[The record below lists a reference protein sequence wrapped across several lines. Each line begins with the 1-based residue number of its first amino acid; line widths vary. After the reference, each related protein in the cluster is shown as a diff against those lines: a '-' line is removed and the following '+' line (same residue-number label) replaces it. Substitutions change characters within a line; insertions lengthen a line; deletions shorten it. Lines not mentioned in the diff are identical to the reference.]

1 MTQPIPTPAPAD
13 LIAEYVWLRDAKKAE
28 EEKFK
33 DFLNA
38 NYGVRMDAIEQL
50 LLAKLNEMKTDSLS
64 ARGTGTAYKKRSVSV
79 TVADMREFQ
88 RHVIG
93 GEHWELVDWRANK
106 SQVTALVD
114 AEEPL
119 PPGVNFTAT
128 QTVGIRKS

>member
-1 MTQPIPTPAPAD
+1 MTQPVPTPTPAD

-33 DFLNA
+33 DFLAA
-38 NYGVRMDAIEQL
+38 NYSLRMDAIEQW

-64 ARGTGTAYKKRSVSV
+64 ARGTGTVYKKRSVSV
-79 TVADMREFQ
+79 TVADMKEFQ

-93 GEHWELVDWRANK
+93 AEAWELVDWRANK
-106 SQVTALVD
+106 SIVTGIVD
-114 AEEPL
+114 AGEPL

-128 QTVGIRKS
+128 QTVGIRKV